1 VTQPPGPPPGQYP
14 PNPYAQYQGPRPSWT
29 VPVVAGAFATVLL
42 HSWLLINPQWWVP
55 ACCLVCV
62 TGIPVGFVPAVLA
75 TRRDPFMG
83 AGSGFAVAFLAV
95 GLGATALAIAAF
107 AQGFQV
113 SAGTLDL
120 IEQQLRKDPKHTDAD
135 VANAVQALQ
144 QAGPFLPVVAAGLLS
159 LSGGVAGAIV
169 AAFAGRRPRYP
180 YWPPAGPYQGQP
192 PA

>member
-14 PNPYAQYQGPRPSWT
+14 PNPYAQYQVPRPSWT
-29 VPVVAGAFATVLL
+29 VPVVAGAIATVAL
-42 HSWLLINPQWWVP
+42 HSWVLINPDWWLP
-55 ACCLVCV
+55 ACCFVCV

-75 TRRDPFMG
+75 TRRDPWMG

-113 SAGTLDL
+113 SGKTLDL
-120 IEQQLRKDPKHTDAD
+120 IEQQLRKDPSHTDAD
-135 VANAVQALQ
+135 VANAIQALQ
-144 QAGPFLPVVAAGLLS
+144 QAGPFIPVVAAGLLS
-159 LSGGVAGAIV
+159 LTGGVAGAIV
-169 AAFAGRRPRYP
+169 AALAGRRARYP
-180 YWPPAGPYQGQP
+180 WPPAGPYQGQP